1 MNETDSPNDQLE
13 VPHGRIR
20 FPAFFPDATFGFVR
34 ALDSTDLLSCHVVGL
49 VMNVFHLM
57 QHPGSSVVKVVGGL
71 HAMAGWGG
79 PIVTDSGGFQ
89 VYSLLRNNPQSG
101 SITKKGFLFRPG
113 AGNRSLLLT
122 PEKSIQLQLS
132 YGTDIAICLDYC
144 THPDDPAS
152 LQEAS
157 VAATVQW
164 AQRCRTEF
172 DKQVKARST
181 PTRPLLF
188 AVVQGGRNRDLR
200 RACTE
205 SLLDIGF
212 DGFGY
217 GGYPFDSEG
226 ALLVDTLK
234 YLRELVPA
242 RLPLFALGV
251 GSPESLVEGVRAG
264 YSLFDCALP
273 TRDARS
279 GRLYRF
285 ETEELPRPSSR
296 WYSKVYI
303 GDKKHLKNKQPISD
317 HCDCL
322 TCRQYSCAYL
332 QHLFKRKD
340 PLFHRLA
347 TIHNLRFM
355 TQLVERL
362 RHQGGRP

>member
-1 MNETDSPNDQLE
+1 MNESGACLQHLD
-13 VPHGRIR
+13 VPYGRIR

-34 ALDSTDLLSCHVVGL
+34 ALDSTDLMSCRVEGL

-57 QHPGSSVVKVVGGL
+57 QHPGSSVIKSLGGL
-71 HAMAGWGG
+71 HAMAQWDR

-89 VYSLLRNNPQSG
+89 AYSLLRNNPQAG
-101 SITKKGFLFRPG
+101 SVTKKGILFRPEG
-113 AGNRSLLLT
+113 SERGFLLT

-132 YGTDIAICLDYC
+132 YGADIVICLDYC

-152 LQEAS
+152 VQESS
-157 VAATVQW
+157 VAITIEW
-164 AQRCRTEF
+164 AKRCRQEF
-172 DKQVKARST
+172 DRQVKGPSGR
-181 PTRPLLF
+181 TRPLLF
-188 AVVQGGRNRDLR
+188 AVVQGGRNRYLR
-200 RACTE
+200 QSCTE

-226 ALLVDTLK
+226 TLLVDTLK

-242 RLPLFALGV
+242 KLPLFALGV

-285 ETEELPRPSSR
+285 ETDDLIQPSGR

-303 GDKKHLKNKQPISD
+303 GDKKHLKNKEPVAPS
-317 HCDCL
+317 CDCP
-322 TCRQYSCAYL
+322 TCREYSRAYL
-332 QHLFKRKD
+332 HHLFKRND
-340 PLFHRLA
+340 PSFHRLA
-347 TIHNLRFM
+347 TIHNVRFM
-355 TQLVERL
+355 TQLIERL
-362 RHQGGRP
+362 RGRPRGV

>member
-1 MNETDSPNDQLE
+1 MSQPDSTLQELE
-13 VPHGRIR
+13 VSHSRIR
-20 FPAFFPDATFGFVR
+20 FPTFFPDATFGFVR
-34 ALDSTDLLSCHVVGL
+34 GLDATDLMSCGVEGL

-57 QHPGSSVVKVVGGL
+57 QHPGSSVIKAVGGL
-71 HAMAGWGG
+71 HRMAHWDR

-89 VYSLLRNNPQSG
+89 AFSLLRSHPNSG
-101 SITKKGFLFRPG
+101 SITKKGLLFRPEG
-113 AGNRSLLLT
+113 SPGSLLLT

-132 YGTDIAICLDYC
+132 YGADIAICLDYC
-144 THPDDPAS
+144 THPDDS
-152 LQEAS
+152 AS
-157 VAATVQW
+157 VQESSVSITVEW
-164 AQRCRTEF
+164 AKRCRREF
-172 DKQVKARST
+172 DRQVKARSAQ
-181 PTRPLLF
+181 TRPLLF

-217 GGYPFDSEG
+217 GGYPFDSQG
-226 ALLVDTLK
+226 VLIVDTLK
-234 YLRELVPA
+234 YLRELVPGKF
-242 RLPLFALGV
+242 PLFALGV
-251 GSPESLVEGVRAG
+251 GSPESLVQGVQAG

-285 ETEELPRPSSR
+285 ETDEQLQPADH

-303 GDKKHLKNKQPISD
+303 ADKRHMKSKEPVSRR
-317 HCDCL
+317 CDCL
-322 TCRQYSCAYL
+322 TCREYSCAYL
-332 QHLFKRKD
+332 QHLFKRND

-355 TQLVERL
+355 TQLIERL
-362 RHQGGRP
+362 RRQNGTP

>member
-1 MNETDSPNDQLE
+1 MSESGAVMQQLE

-20 FPAFFPDATFGFVR
+20 FPTFFPDATFGFVR
-34 ALDSTDLLSCHVVGL
+34 ALDATDLVSCRVEGV

-57 QHPGSSVVKVVGGL
+57 QHPGSSVVKAVGGL
-71 HAMAGWGG
+71 HAMARWDR
-79 PIVTDSGGFQ
+79 PIATDSGGFQ
-89 VYSLLRNNPQSG
+89 AYSLLRNNPRSG
-101 SITKKGFLFRPG
+101 SITKKGMLFRPEG
-113 AGNRSLLLT
+113 SDRGILLT

-132 YGTDIAICLDYC
+132 YGADIAICLDYC

-152 LQEAS
+152 VQEAS
-157 VAATVQW
+157 VATTIDW
-164 AQRCRTEF
+164 AKRCRAEF
-172 DKQVKARST
+172 DKQAKARDA

-188 AVVQGGRNRDLR
+188 AVIQGGSNRDLR

-217 GGYPFDSEG
+217 GGYPFDSQG
-226 ALLVDTLK
+226 ALLIDTMK

-242 RLPLFALGV
+242 AFPLFALGV
-251 GSPESLVEGVRAG
+251 GSPESLVEGVRVG
-264 YSLFDCALP
+264 YSIFDCALP

-285 ETEELPRPSSR
+285 ESEELTQPAGR

-303 GDKKHLKNKQPISD
+303 GDKKHMKDKDPVSPY
-317 HCDCL
+317 CDCL
-322 TCRQYSCAYL
+322 TCREYSRAYL
-332 QHLFKRKD
+332 QHLFKRND

-355 TQLVERL
+355 TKLIERL
-362 RHQGGRP
+362 RHPSGTP